1 MDIEI
6 LILEYVLLVSGIL
19 LALFIDKLNEKRR
32 HKNRIH
38 SIMSIVI
45 KNFNTDLKNIKKTI
59 RDITIREALYNKII
73 NDEDITEEE
82 IASSMNLSTNYPHFN
97 ISNRGYN
104 LLKDAR
110 VDFEF
115 QESNLISEITE
126 LYDNYIDGITSYS
139 LYLRNNTEKNFSS
152 FQKKSWGVD
161 FYNNKVTQGYVN
173 YVKTNE
179 YRSKVAY
186 HYHFMKGPW
195 KDILT
200 KYENEIKKIL
210 KKINQS
216 DYK

>member
-179 YRSKVAY
+179 YR
-186 HYHFMKGPW
+186 
-195 KDILT
+195 
-200 KYENEIKKIL
+200 
-210 KKINQS
+210 
-216 DYK
+216 